1 MAAGWLRALAGD
13 AIAVYSGG
21 SAPGD
26 AVNPMALAAMAEVG
40 IDIAGAVPRR
50 WSDADLE
57 AADVVVTMGCGD
69 ECPYV
74 PGTRCEDWAL
84 DDPAGQPIEMV
95 RGVRDEIGQ
104 RVRDLMASLD
114 VPVVR

>member
-74 PGTRCEDWAL
+74 PGTRYEDWAL